1 LQICYNKK
9 KRVEKMAVIGVTG
22 ARKLTTEQVE
32 QLKYEL
38 WELDRIGTEWHI
50 GDAAG
55 VDEVARNWVV
65 NGTVTTYEVTGSE
78 KWNYAE
84 RSTRMVKA
92 IAAAGGT
99 LHAWAN
105 KPAPKGLK
113 PAKNWKGANGS
124 GTWGTVALAC
134 GLGVKVELHWLEDG
148 LEAPDWL

>member
-1 LQICYNKK
+1 
-9 KRVEKMAVIGVTG
+9 MAVIGVTG

-32 QLKYEL
+32 QVKYEV
-38 WELDRIGTEWHI
+38 WELDHAGNEWHI

-65 NGTVTTYEVTGSE
+65 NGELNIYEVTGSE

-105 KPAPKGLK
+105 KPAPTGLK

-124 GTWGTVALAC
+124 GTWGTVALAK
-134 GLGVKVELHWLEDG
+134 GLGVSVELHWLVDG
-148 LEAPDWL
+148 LEAPEWL